1 MSNWELIKGLRAQGK
16 GNQLRII
23 GYWLWDSGRIMLPLQ
38 NHVLRND
45 VLSPYFPTPSSRI
58 GSRPITHV

>member
-45 VLSPYFPTPSSRI
+45 VLSPYFPLPPPALAH
-58 GSRPITHV
+58 GP